1 MTEENAVDKN
11 SICVASYKYGSGNAG
26 NRTSKITEAETITYL
41 NDINGS
47 LTQVLAEIGS
57 DGNLKCWYT
66 RGTEL
71 ISQERNGVVSYY
83 LTDGHGSVRH
93 LTDSEGN
100 ITDSYVYDAWGNMI
114 SSEGET
120 ENSYLYCGEQFDN
133 ATGLYYLRAR
143 YMDPSTGTFIS
154 MDTYQG
160 SIFDPVSL
168 HKYLYANAN
177 PVMNVDPSGYFS
189 LAEISV
195 SSAIND
201 ILDSQA
207 YANYVMI
214 YQKIKGALNVIDT
227 LCTIY
232 DIGREILMAISDP
245 NKSGWDILEAAARG
259 IVTGVLINRMC
270 QIKRI
275 GPILSKIFMAFGAAG
290 QFESIITN
298 IKEGNIDLAVTGT
311 IQLLIQIMS
320 VHQTCFTGET
330 LVAAENGQVRIDEIK
345 VGDKVW
351 AYDIH
356 TGKTELKEVLTV
368 YVHDQTEI
376 LHLHT
381 TVGDIDTTTN
391 HPFYVTGRGW
401 VAAGDINEGD
411 EVFLIDGSTAVV
423 AGAELGKLE
432 EPIKVYN
439 LEVEDY
445 NTFFVGDEAVLVHNY
460 IGDNGT
466 NTSSETT
473 WQNGKTERID
483 VENPPRRDGNIHY
496 HDKNNEKYYY
506 DFDENTFIGLSKK
519 AMKKL
524 MNDPKFN
531 RGLKQALKILLG
543 DN

>member
-1 MTEENAVDKN
+1 
-11 SICVASYKYGSGNAG
+11 
-26 NRTSKITEAETITYL
+26 
-41 NDINGS
+41 
-47 LTQVLAEIGS
+47 
-57 DGNLKCWYT
+57 
-66 RGTEL
+66 
-71 ISQERNGVVSYY
+71 
-83 LTDGHGSVRH
+83 
-93 LTDSEGN
+93 
-100 ITDSYVYDAWGNMI
+100 
-114 SSEGET
+114 
-120 ENSYLYCGEQFDN
+120 
-133 ATGLYYLRAR
+133 
-143 YMDPSTGTFIS
+143 
-154 MDTYQG
+154 
-160 SIFDPVSL
+160 
-168 HKYLYANAN
+168 
-177 PVMNVDPSGYFS
+177 
-189 LAEISV
+189 
-195 SSAIND
+195 
-201 ILDSQA
+201 
-207 YANYVMI
+207 MI

-232 DIGREILMAISDP
+232 DIGREILMEISDP

-351 AYDIH
+351 AYDIY

-423 AGAELGKLE
+423 TGAELERLE
-432 EPIKVYN
+432 KPIRVYN
-439 LEVEDY
+439 IEVEDIHTY
-445 NTFFVGDEAVLVHNY
+445 FVGDTSILVHNQY
-460 IGDNGT
+460 DPNRPVPDPTDNHSTQIGRSGSLPAKNGP
-466 NTSSETT
+466 S
-473 WQNGKTERID
+473 NGSID
-483 VENPPRRDGNIHY
+483 IYDEQANLLQRRFFDELGNALLDVDFIHSNGDGTHEFPHFHDWDWTQNPPR
-496 HDKNNEKYYY
+496 
-506 DFDENTFIGLSKK
+506 SKWR
-519 AMKKL
+519 L
-524 MNDPKFN
+524 
-531 RGLKQALKILLG
+531 
-543 DN
+543 

>member
-1 MTEENAVDKN
+1 
-11 SICVASYKYGSGNAG
+11 
-26 NRTSKITEAETITYL
+26 
-41 NDINGS
+41 
-47 LTQVLAEIGS
+47 
-57 DGNLKCWYT
+57 
-66 RGTEL
+66 
-71 ISQERNGVVSYY
+71 
-83 LTDGHGSVRH
+83 
-93 LTDSEGN
+93 
-100 ITDSYVYDAWGNMI
+100 
-114 SSEGET
+114 
-120 ENSYLYCGEQFDN
+120 
-133 ATGLYYLRAR
+133 
-143 YMDPSTGTFIS
+143 
-154 MDTYQG
+154 
-160 SIFDPVSL
+160 
-168 HKYLYANAN
+168 
-177 PVMNVDPSGYFS
+177 
-189 LAEISV
+189 
-195 SSAIND
+195 
-201 ILDSQA
+201 
-207 YANYVMI
+207 MI

-298 IKEGNIDLAVTGT
+298 IKEGNIDLAITGT

-345 VGDKVW
+345 VGDKIW

-356 TGKTELKEVLTV
+356 TGKNELKEVLTV

-423 AGAELGKLE
+423 AGAELEKLE

-445 NTFFVGDEAVLVHNY
+445 NTFFVGNEKVLVHNY
-460 IGDNGT
+460 TDERPVNRHNEPYPSVTDPRTGNEIPFPSGDISKVPKDQRVDWDGYTRHDFIKEWYDRGYGDLPEDWSKYDIHHILPREYGGT
-466 NTSSETT
+466 N
-473 WQNGKTERID
+473 
-483 VENPPRRDGNIHY
+483 
-496 HDKNNEKYYY
+496 
-506 DFDENTFIGLSKK
+506 DFDNLVPLLRESIH
-519 AMKKL
+519 KL
-524 MNDPKFN
+524 FTKW
-531 RGLKQALKILLG
+531 RAGY
-543 DN
+543 